1 MFYYL
6 YQITNLVNN
15 KIYVGVHKTVNI
27 DDSYMGSGKV
37 VKRAI
42 EKHGI
47 DNFKKDILET
57 FDNSES
63 MYAREKELVNETF
76 LKREDIYNLRRGG
89 LGGFDYIND
98 NDLNGFSN
106 IDTAKLG
113 RKKTNEVLI
122 AKYGS
127 LSEFSKIGGNV
138 SRDSKIGIHN
148 PENKKKYSDMGNSP
162 EARAKASTTLKAT
175 LAKRRPHDGEKNH
188 AFGKMWITDGTN
200 NKMIKKTDEIPK
212 GFFKGRK

>member
-27 DDSYMGSGKV
+27 DDGYMGSGKII
-37 VKRAI
+37 KRAI
-42 EKHGI
+42 KNHGI
-47 DNFKKDILET
+47 DNFKKDILEI
-57 FDNSES
+57 FVNSES
-63 MYAREKELVNETF
+63 MYAKEKEIVTDEF
-76 LKREDIYNLRRGG
+76 LLREDVYNLRRGG
-89 LGGFDYIND
+89 NGGFDYIND
-98 NDLNGFSN
+98 NNLNGFSN
-106 IDTAKLG
+106 IDIAKLG
-113 RKKTNEVLI
+113 RKTTNEVLI

-127 LSEFSKIGGNV
+127 LSEFSKIGGNA
-138 SRDSKIGIHN
+138 SRDSKTGIHN
-148 PENKKKYSDMGNSP
+148 PEHKKKYSDMGNSP
-162 EARAKASTTLKAT
+162 ESRAKASITLKAT
-175 LAKRRPHDGEKNH
+175 LTKRRSHDGEKNH